1 MKEFTEKLL
10 RLFSSKTRCRIIDML
25 NSGYDHPEDIAEDLD
40 MTRQAVDKHLI
51 ELHDW
56 GLVERNAIFP
66 HDGRPKI
73 IYELTRECK
82 QLAQVFDRI
91 GDKYRSSMINRAEK
105 EMEQLDIKLAE
116 GEIAEKIYDKKIQ
129 EIKKRW
135 NYEVLTEGLQDKDEN
150 N

>member
-1 MKEFTEKLL
+1 MKEFTEDLL
-10 RLFSSKTRCRIIDML
+10 KLFSSKTRCRIIDML
-25 NSGYDHPEDIAEDLD
+25 NSGYDHPDDIASDMD

-82 QLAQVFDRI
+82 QLIKVFDRI
-91 GDKYRSSMINRAEK
+91 ADKYRNSMVNRAEK

-116 GEIAEKIYDKKIQ
+116 GDIAEKIYEKKIK
-129 EIKKRW
+129 EIKNRW
-135 NYEVLTEGLQDKDEN
+135 TKAGDFSTD
-150 N
+150 